1 MFYVSNLRGK
11 LIGVT
16 DTDDDVEDFLTPT
29 DVLLA
34 EKQVNKIEGIIR
46 VNGKVYFIPMTPITL
61 QLSKLQRGI
70 PVRVKLT
77 NGLDFKQTIFIGSKF
92 DESRKDI
99 VFYFFDDSGVEGSFG
114 VSCQFALNHKS
125 ELQIDLNDNDH
136 TRVNTLIKRLK
147 DSADFKL

>member
-1 MFYVSNLRGK
+1 MFYVSRLKGK
-11 LIGVT
+11 MIGVI
-16 DTDDDVEDFLTPT
+16 DTDDGVEDFLTPT

-34 EKQVNKIEGIIR
+34 EKQGNKIEGIIR

-77 NGLDFKQTIFIGSKF
+77 KGLDFKQTIFMGSKF
-92 DESRKDI
+92 DENRKDVI
-99 VFYFFDDSGVEGSFG
+99 FYFFDDSGVEGSFG
-114 VSCQFALNHKS
+114 ISCQFALNHKS
-125 ELQIDLNDNDH
+125 ELQIDLNNNDPM
-136 TRVNTLIKRLK
+136 RVTTLIKRLQ